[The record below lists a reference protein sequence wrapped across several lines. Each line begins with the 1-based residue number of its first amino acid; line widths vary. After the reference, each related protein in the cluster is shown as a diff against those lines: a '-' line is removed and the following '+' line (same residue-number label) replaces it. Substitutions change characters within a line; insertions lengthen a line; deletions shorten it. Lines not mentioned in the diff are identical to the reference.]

1 MPKFVVCMDSHYVR
15 DTQMVETSDMSD
27 DEFENVDV
35 HSEMMEGHWHDMDP
49 NPFIDVVKADN
60 QDEACKIAGE
70 EHGYD
75 PRTLF
80 AIQA

>member
-1 MPKFVVCMDSHYVR
+1 MPKFVVCMNSHYVR
-15 DTQMVETSDMSD
+15 DSQIFNTTDLND
-27 DEFENVDV
+27 YEFENVDPYD
-35 HSEMMEGHWHDMDP
+35 EMMEGHWHDMDP
-49 NPFIDVVKADN
+49 NPFIDVVKAED
-60 QDEACKIAGE
+60 QDEACRIAGE

>member
-1 MPKFVVCMDSHYVR
+1 MKTVA
-15 DTQMVETSDMSD
+15 
-27 DEFENVDV
+27 
-35 HSEMMEGHWHDMDP
+35 
-49 NPFIDVVKADN
+49 KADD

-80 AIQA
+80 AIQV

>member
-1 MPKFVVCMDSHYVR
+1 
-15 DTQMVETSDMSD
+15 MVETSDMSD
-27 DEFENVDV
+27 DEFENVNIHD
-35 HSEMMEGHWHDMDP
+35 EMMEGLWRDMDP
-49 NPFIDVVKADN
+49 NPFIDVVKAED
-60 QDEACKIAGE
+60 QDEACRIAGE

>member
-15 DTQMVETSDMSD
+15 DCQMVETSDMSD

-49 NPFIDVVKADN
+49 NPFIDIVKADD

-75 PRTLF
+75 SRTLF
-80 AIQA
+80 VIQV

>member
-15 DTQMVETSDMSD
+15 DCQMVETSHMSD

-35 HSEMMEGHWHDMDP
+35 YSEMMEGHWHDMDA
-49 NPFIDVVKADN
+49 NPFIDVVTADD
-60 QDEACKIAGE
+60 QDEACRIAGE